1 MKKIG
6 LIAGVGR
13 LPVEFARAARGMG
26 VHVIGVGV
34 LPEVDPELA
43 QVAHTYES
51 INIAKLDRIFKV
63 FKREKVTEVTLL
75 GKITKE
81 LVYAHRELPDLRVLK
96 IFSRIKNF
104 SDDTLTLALV
114 EELAAEGITVLDQTE
129 LLRPLMPAAG
139 VLTRRQ
145 PTEAELADMRFG
157 LAMAKQIG
165 GLDIGQTVVVK
176 NRAIMAVE
184 AIEGTDAC
192 IRRGGQLG
200 RGGVTVA
207 KAAKPKQDM
216 RFDVPGVGPDT
227 VNSMIEAGAV
237 ALVIEAGKT
246 LVVDRET
253 MVAKADQH
261 GITIVAM
268 AGDEVQAY
276 A

>member
-34 LPEVDPELA
+34 LPEVDPELS
-43 QVAHTYES
+43 QVTHTYEN

-63 FKREKVTEVTLL
+63 FKREKVTEITLL

-81 LVYAHRELPDLRVLK
+81 LVYAHREMPDLRVLK

-129 LLRPLMPAAG
+129 LLRPLMPEPG
-139 VLTRRQ
+139 VLTKRK
-145 PTEAELADMRFG
+145 PTDAELADMRFG
-157 LAMAKQIG
+157 LDMAKKIG

-176 NRAIMAVE
+176 NRALMAVE

-207 KAAKPKQDM
+207 KSAKPKQDM
-216 RFDVPGVGPDT
+216 RFDVPSVGPDT
-227 VNSMIEAGAV
+227 VDSMIEAGAV

-246 LVVDRET
+246 LVVDRDR
-253 MVAKADQH
+253 MVEKADQH
-261 GITIVAM
+261 GMTIVAM
-268 AGDEVQAY
+268 AGDEVNPHA
-276 A
+276 

>member
-26 VHVIGVGV
+26 VHVIGIGV

-43 QVAHTYES
+43 QVAQSYEYV
-51 INIAKLDRIFKV
+51 NIAKLDRIFKLL
-63 FKREKVTEVTLL
+63 KREKVTEITLL
-75 GKITKE
+75 GKINKE
-81 LVYAHRELPDLRVLK
+81 LVYAHKELPDLRVLK
-96 IFSRIKNF
+96 IFSRLKNF

-114 EELAAEGITVLDQTE
+114 DELASEGISVLDQTE
-129 LLRPLMPAAG
+129 LLRPLMPPLG
-139 VLTRRQ
+139 VLSKRQ

-157 LAMAKQIG
+157 LNMAKKIG

-207 KAAKPKQDM
+207 KSAKPQQDM

-227 VNSMIEAGAV
+227 IDSMIQAGAV
-237 ALVIEAGKT
+237 ALVIEAGRT
-246 LVVDRET
+246 LVVDREK
-253 MVAKADQH
+253 MLEKADQQS
-261 GITIVAM
+261 ITIVAM
-268 AGDEVQAY
+268 PGDEVTEHD
-276 A
+276 

>member
-26 VHVIGVGV
+26 VHVIGIGV

-43 QVAHTYES
+43 KVAHSYEY
-51 INIAKLDRIFKV
+51 INIAKLDRIFKLL
-63 FKREKVTEVTLL
+63 KREKVTEITLL
-75 GKITKE
+75 GKINKE
-81 LVYAHRELPDLRVLK
+81 LVYAHKELPDLRVLK
-96 IFSRIKNF
+96 IFSRLKNF

-114 EELAAEGITVLDQTE
+114 DELAAEGISVLDQTE
-129 LLRPLMPAAG
+129 LLRPLMPQPG
-139 VLTRRQ
+139 VLSKRS
-145 PTEAELADMRFG
+145 PTEVELADMRFG
-157 LAMAKQIG
+157 LTMAKKIG

-176 NRAIMAVE
+176 NRAVMAVE

-207 KAAKPKQDM
+207 KSAKPQQDM

-227 VNSMIEAGAV
+227 IDSMIQAGAV
-237 ALVIEAGKT
+237 ALVIEAGRT
-246 LVVDRET
+246 LVVDRVKMLE
-253 MVAKADQH
+253 KADRQS
-261 GITIVAM
+261 ITIVAM
-268 AGDEVQAY
+268 PGDEVTEHD
-276 A
+276 

>member
-26 VHVIGVGV
+26 VHVIGIGV

-43 QVAHTYES
+43 QVAHSYEYV
-51 INIAKLDRIFKV
+51 NIAKLDRIFKLL
-63 FKREKVTEVTLL
+63 KREKVTEITLL
-75 GKITKE
+75 GKINKE
-81 LVYAHRELPDLRVLK
+81 LVYAHKELPDLRVLK
-96 IFSRIKNF
+96 IFSRLKNF

-114 EELAAEGITVLDQTE
+114 DELAAEGISVLDQTE
-129 LLRPLMPAAG
+129 LLRPLMPQPG
-139 VLTRRQ
+139 VLSKRP
-145 PTEAELADMRFG
+145 PTDAELADMRFG
-157 LAMAKQIG
+157 LNMAKKIG

-207 KAAKPKQDM
+207 KSAKPQQDM

-227 VNSMIEAGAV
+227 IDSMIQAGAV
-237 ALVIEAGKT
+237 ALVIEAGRT
-246 LVVDRET
+246 LVVDREK
-253 MVAKADQH
+253 MLEKADRQS
-261 GITIVAM
+261 ITIVAM
-268 AGDEVQAY
+268 PGDEVTEHD
-276 A
+276 

>member
-1 MKKIG
+1 MKRIG

-34 LPEVDPELA
+34 LPEVDPELS
-43 QVAHTYES
+43 QVTHTYEN

-63 FKREKVTEVTLL
+63 FKREKVTEITLL

-81 LVYAHRELPDLRVLK
+81 LIYAHREMPDLRVLK

-129 LLRPLMPAAG
+129 LLRPLMPEPG
-139 VLTRRQ
+139 VLTKRK

-157 LAMAKQIG
+157 LDMAKKIG
-165 GLDIGQTVVVK
+165 GLDIGQTVIVK

-207 KAAKPKQDM
+207 KSAKPKQDM

-227 VNSMIEAGAV
+227 VESMIEAGAV
-237 ALVIEAGKT
+237 ALVIEAEKT

-253 MVAKADQH
+253 MVNKANQQ

-268 AGDEVQAY
+268 AGDEAGSH

>member
-63 FKREKVTEVTLL
+63 FKREQVTEVTLL

-139 VLTRRQ
+139 VLTNRK

-157 LAMAKQIG
+157 LNMAKKIG

-207 KAAKPKQDM
+207 KSAKPKQDM

-227 VNSMIEAGAV
+227 LDSMIEAGAV

-268 AGDEVQAY
+268 AGDEAESY

>member
-26 VHVIGVGV
+26 VHVIGIGV

-43 QVAHTYES
+43 QVAHSYEY

-63 FKREKVTEVTLL
+63 LKREKVTEITLL
-75 GKITKE
+75 GKINKE
-81 LVYAHRELPDLRVLK
+81 LVYAHKELPDLRVLK
-96 IFSRIKNF
+96 IFSRLKNF

-114 EELAAEGITVLDQTE
+114 DELAAEGISVLDQTE
-129 LLRPLMPAAG
+129 LLRPLMPQPG
-139 VLTRRQ
+139 VLSKRQ

-157 LAMAKQIG
+157 LNMAKKIG

-207 KAAKPKQDM
+207 KSAKPQQDM

-227 VNSMIEAGAV
+227 IDSMIQAGAV
-237 ALVIEAGKT
+237 ALVIEAGRT
-246 LVVDRET
+246 LVVDREK
-253 MVAKADQH
+253 MLEKADRQA
-261 GITIVAM
+261 ITIVAM
-268 AGDEVQAY
+268 PGDEVTEHD
-276 A
+276 

>member
-34 LPEVDPELA
+34 LPEVDPELS
-43 QVAHTYES
+43 QVTHTYEN

-63 FKREKVTEVTLL
+63 FKREQVTEITLL

-81 LVYAHRELPDLRVLK
+81 LVYAHREMPDLRVLK

-129 LLRPLMPAAG
+129 LLRPLMPEPG
-139 VLTRRQ
+139 VLTKRK

-157 LAMAKQIG
+157 LDMAKKIG

-207 KAAKPKQDM
+207 KSAKPKQDM

-227 VNSMIEAGAV
+227 LDSMVEAGAS

-246 LVVDRET
+246 LVVDRDA
-253 MVAKADQH
+253 MVKKADQH

-268 AGDEVQAY
+268 AGDEAGPY

>member
-1 MKKIG
+1 MKRIG

-34 LPEVDPELA
+34 LPEVDPELS
-43 QVAHTYES
+43 QVTHTYEN

-63 FKREKVTEVTLL
+63 FKREKVTEITLL

-81 LVYAHRELPDLRVLK
+81 LVYAHREMPDLRVLK

-129 LLRPLMPAAG
+129 LLRPLMPEPG
-139 VLTRRQ
+139 VLTKRK

-157 LAMAKQIG
+157 LDMAKKIG

-207 KAAKPKQDM
+207 KSAKPKQDM

-227 VNSMIEAGAV
+227 VDSMIEAGAV

-253 MVAKADQH
+253 MVNKANQH

-268 AGDEVQAY
+268 AGDEAGSH

>member
-26 VHVIGVGV
+26 VHVIGIGV

-43 QVAHTYES
+43 QVTQSFKY
-51 INIAKLDRIFKV
+51 INIAKLDRIFKAL
-63 FKREKVTEVTLL
+63 KREQVTEITLL
-75 GKITKE
+75 GKINKE
-81 LVYAHRELPDLRVLK
+81 LVYAHRELPDFRVLK
-96 IFSRIKNF
+96 IFTRLKNF

-114 EELAAEGITVLDQTE
+114 EELAAEGISVLDQTE
-129 LLRPLMPAAG
+129 LLRPLMPQPG
-139 VLTRRQ
+139 VLSRRE
-145 PTEAELADMRFG
+145 PTDSELADMRFG
-157 LAMAKQIG
+157 LKMAKQIG

-207 KAAKPKQDM
+207 KSAKPKQDM
-216 RFDVPGVGPDT
+216 RFDVPSIGPDT
-227 VNSMIEAGAV
+227 IDSMIEAGAV
-237 ALVIEAGKT
+237 ALVIEAGCT
-246 LVVDRET
+246 LVVDREG
-253 MVAKADQH
+253 MVAKADQNK
-261 GITIVAM
+261 ISIVSM
-268 AGDEVQAY
+268 SEDEVDSND
-276 A
+276 

>member
-26 VHVIGVGV
+26 VHVIGIGV

-43 QVAHTYES
+43 QVAHSYEYV
-51 INIAKLDRIFKV
+51 NIAKLDRIFKLL
-63 FKREKVTEVTLL
+63 KREKVTEITLL
-75 GKITKE
+75 GKINKE
-81 LVYAHRELPDLRVLK
+81 LVYAHKELPDLRVLK
-96 IFSRIKNF
+96 IFSRLKNF

-114 EELAAEGITVLDQTE
+114 DELAADGISVLDQTE
-129 LLRPLMPAAG
+129 LLRPLMPQPG
-139 VLTRRQ
+139 VLSKRP
-145 PTEAELADMRFG
+145 PTDAELADMRFG
-157 LAMAKQIG
+157 LNMAKKIG

-207 KAAKPKQDM
+207 KSAKPQQDM

-227 VNSMIEAGAV
+227 IDSMIQAGAV
-237 ALVIEAGKT
+237 ALVIEAGRT
-246 LVVDRET
+246 LVVDREK
-253 MVAKADQH
+253 MLEKADRQA
-261 GITIVAM
+261 IAIVAM
-268 AGDEVQAY
+268 PGDEVTEHD
-276 A
+276 

>member
-26 VHVIGVGV
+26 VHVIGIGV

-43 QVAHTYES
+43 QVSHSYEY
-51 INIAKLDRIFKV
+51 INIAKLDRIFKLL
-63 FKREKVTEVTLL
+63 KREKVTEITLL
-75 GKITKE
+75 GKINKE
-81 LVYAHRELPDLRVLK
+81 LVYAHKELPDLRVLK
-96 IFSRIKNF
+96 IFSRLKNF

-114 EELAAEGITVLDQTE
+114 DELAAEGISVLDQTE
-129 LLRPLMPAAG
+129 LLRPLMPQPG
-139 VLTRRQ
+139 VLSKRP
-145 PTEAELADMRFG
+145 PTDAELADMRFG
-157 LAMAKQIG
+157 LNMAKKIG

-207 KAAKPKQDM
+207 KSAKPQQDM

-227 VNSMIEAGAV
+227 IDSMIQAGAV
-237 ALVIEAGKT
+237 ALVIEAGRT
-246 LVVDRET
+246 LVVDREKILE
-253 MVAKADQH
+253 KADRQA
-261 GITIVAM
+261 IAIVAM
-268 AGDEVQAY
+268 PGDEVTEHD
-276 A
+276 

>member
-6 LIAGVGR
+6 LLAGVGR
-13 LPVEFARAARGMG
+13 LPVEFARAASGMG
-26 VHVIGVGV
+26 FHVIGIGV

-43 QVAHTYES
+43 SVTATYEQ

-63 FKREKVTEVTLL
+63 LKRENVKEVTML
-75 GKITKE
+75 GKVTKE
-81 LVYAHRELPDLRVLK
+81 LVYAHKELPDFRVLK
-96 IFSRIKNF
+96 IFAGLKNF

-114 EELAAEGITVLDQTE
+114 SELESEGIAVLDQTE

-139 VLTRRQ
+139 VLSRRM
-145 PTEAELADMRFG
+145 PTEAELMDMKFG
-157 LAMAKQIG
+157 LGMAKKIG

-176 NRAIMAVE
+176 NRAVLAIE

-192 IRRGGQLG
+192 IRRGGLLG

-216 RFDVPGVGPDT
+216 RFDVPGIGPATID
-227 VNSMIEAGAV
+227 SMAEAGAA
-237 ALVIEAGKT
+237 ALVIEAGST
-246 LVVDRET
+246 LIVDREA
-253 MVAKADQH
+253 VLEKANQY

-268 AGDEVQAY
+268 SGAEADSHD
-276 A
+276 

>member
-34 LPEVDPELA
+34 LPEVDPELS
-43 QVAHTYES
+43 QVTHTYEN

-63 FKREKVTEVTLL
+63 FKREQVTEITLL

-81 LVYAHRELPDLRVLK
+81 LVYAHREMPDFRVLK

-129 LLRPLMPAAG
+129 LLRPLMPEPG
-139 VLTRRQ
+139 VLTKRK

-157 LAMAKQIG
+157 LDMAKKIG

-176 NRAIMAVE
+176 NRALMAVE

-207 KAAKPKQDM
+207 KSAKPKQDM

-227 VNSMIEAGAV
+227 LDSMIEAGAV

-253 MVAKADQH
+253 MVNKANQH

-268 AGDEVQAY
+268 AGDEVNPHA
-276 A
+276 

>member
-26 VHVIGVGV
+26 VHVIGIGV

-43 QVAHTYES
+43 QVTHSYEY
-51 INIAKLDRIFKV
+51 INIAKLDRIFKLL
-63 FKREKVTEVTLL
+63 KREKVTEITLL
-75 GKITKE
+75 GKINKE
-81 LVYAHRELPDLRVLK
+81 LVYAHKELPDLRVLK
-96 IFSRIKNF
+96 IFSRLKNF

-114 EELAAEGITVLDQTE
+114 DELAAEGISVLDQTE
-129 LLRPLMPAAG
+129 LLRPLMPQPG
-139 VLTRRQ
+139 VLSKRS

-157 LAMAKQIG
+157 LTMAKQIG

-207 KAAKPKQDM
+207 KSAKPQQDM

-227 VNSMIEAGAV
+227 IDSMIQAGAV
-237 ALVIEAGKT
+237 ALVIEAGRT
-246 LVVDRET
+246 LVVDREK
-253 MVAKADQH
+253 MLEKADQQA
-261 GITIVAM
+261 ITIVAM
-268 AGDEVQAY
+268 PGDEVTEHD
-276 A
+276 

>member
-96 IFSRIKNF
+96 IFSRIRNF

-139 VLTRRQ
+139 VLTDRK

-157 LAMAKQIG
+157 LGMAKKIG

-176 NRAIMAVE
+176 NRAVMAVE

-200 RGGVTVA
+200 RGGVVVA
-207 KAAKPKQDM
+207 KSAKPQQDM

-227 VNSMIEAGAV
+227 LDSMIEAGAV

-246 LVVDRET
+246 LVVDREK
-253 MVAKADQH
+253 MLAKADQYE
-261 GITIVAM
+261 ITIVAM
-268 AGDEVQAY
+268 AGDEAESY

>member
-26 VHVIGVGV
+26 VHVIGIGV

-43 QVAHTYES
+43 GITNSYEY

-63 FKREKVTEVTLL
+63 FKREKVTEITLL
-75 GKITKE
+75 GKINKE
-81 LVYAHRELPDLRVLK
+81 LVYAHRELPDFRVLK
-96 IFSRIKNF
+96 IFARLKNF

-129 LLRPLMPAAG
+129 LLRPLMPAPG
-139 VLTRRQ
+139 VLSKRA
-145 PTEAELADMRFG
+145 PTAQEIADMRFG

-207 KAAKPKQDM
+207 KSAKPQQDM
-216 RFDVPGVGPDT
+216 RFDVPGIGPDT
-227 VNSMIEAGAV
+227 IDSMIQAGAV
-237 ALVIEAGKT
+237 ALVIEAGRT
-246 LVVDRET
+246 LVVDREK
-253 MVAKADQH
+253 MVEKADQH
-261 GITIVAM
+261 GISIVAM
-268 AGDEVQAY
+268 SGDEVNNHD
-276 A
+276 

>member
-34 LPEVDPELA
+34 LPEVDPELS
-43 QVAHTYES
+43 QVTHTYEN

-63 FKREKVTEVTLL
+63 FKREKVTEITLL

-81 LVYAHRELPDLRVLK
+81 LVYAHREMPDLRVLK

-129 LLRPLMPAAG
+129 LLRPLMPEPG
-139 VLTRRQ
+139 VLTKRK

-157 LAMAKQIG
+157 LDMAKKIG

-207 KAAKPKQDM
+207 KSAKPKQDM

-237 ALVIEAGKT
+237 ALVIEAEKT

-253 MVAKADQH
+253 MVNKANQH

-268 AGDEVQAY
+268 AGDEAGSH

>member
-34 LPEVDPELA
+34 LPEVDPELS
-43 QVAHTYES
+43 QVTHTYEN

-63 FKREKVTEVTLL
+63 FKREKVTEITLL

-81 LVYAHRELPDLRVLK
+81 LVYAHREMPDLRVLK

-129 LLRPLMPAAG
+129 LLRPLMPEPG
-139 VLTRRQ
+139 VLTKRK
-145 PTEAELADMRFG
+145 PTDTELADMRFG
-157 LAMAKQIG
+157 LDMAKKIG
-165 GLDIGQTVVVK
+165 GLDIGQTVIVK

-207 KAAKPKQDM
+207 KSAKPKQDM

-237 ALVIEAGKT
+237 ALVIEAEKT

-253 MVAKADQH
+253 MVNKANQH

-268 AGDEVQAY
+268 AGDEAGSH

>member
-1 MKKIG
+1 MKRIG

-34 LPEVDPELA
+34 LPEVDPELS
-43 QVAHTYES
+43 QVTHTYEN

-63 FKREKVTEVTLL
+63 FKREKVTEITLL

-129 LLRPLMPAAG
+129 LLRPLMPEPG
-139 VLTRRQ
+139 VLTKRN
-145 PTEAELADMRFG
+145 PTDAELADMRFG
-157 LAMAKQIG
+157 LDMAKKIG

-207 KAAKPKQDM
+207 KSAKPKQDM
-216 RFDVPGVGPDT
+216 RFDVPGVGPET

-237 ALVIEAGKT
+237 ALVIEAAKT

-253 MVAKADQH
+253 MVNKANQH

-268 AGDEVQAY
+268 AGDEAGSH

>member
-26 VHVIGVGV
+26 VHVIGIGV

-43 QVAHTYES
+43 QVAHSYEY
-51 INIAKLDRIFKV
+51 INIAKLDRIFKLL
-63 FKREKVTEVTLL
+63 KREKVTEITLL
-75 GKITKE
+75 GKINKE
-81 LVYAHRELPDLRVLK
+81 LVYAHKELPDLRVLK
-96 IFSRIKNF
+96 IFSRLKNF

-114 EELAAEGITVLDQTE
+114 DELAAEGISVLDQTE
-129 LLRPLMPAAG
+129 LLRPLMPQPG
-139 VLTRRQ
+139 VLSKRS

-157 LAMAKQIG
+157 LTMAKKIG

-176 NRAIMAVE
+176 NRAVMAVE

-207 KAAKPKQDM
+207 KSAKPQQDM

-227 VNSMIEAGAV
+227 IDSMIQAGAV

-246 LVVDRET
+246 LAVDREK
-253 MVAKADQH
+253 MIEKANQN
-261 GITIVAM
+261 GISIVAM
-268 AGDEVQAY
+268 SGDEVTEHD
-276 A
+276 

>member
-26 VHVIGVGV
+26 VHVIGIGV

-43 QVAHTYES
+43 GLVSSYEY
-51 INIAKLDRIFKV
+51 INIAKLDRIFKLL
-63 FKREKVTEVTLL
+63 KREKVSEITLL
-75 GKITKE
+75 GKINKE

-96 IFSRIKNF
+96 IFSRLKNF
-104 SDDTLTLALV
+104 NDDTLTLALV
-114 EELAAEGITVLDQTE
+114 EELAAEGISVLDQTE
-129 LLRPLMPAAG
+129 LLRPLMPKPG
-139 VLTRRQ
+139 VLSRRQ
-145 PTEAELADMRFG
+145 PTEQERADMRYG
-157 LAMAKQIG
+157 LSMAKKIG

-207 KAAKPKQDM
+207 KSAKPQQDM

-227 VNSMIEAGAV
+227 LDSMIDANAV
-237 ALVIEAGKT
+237 ALVIEAGRT
-246 LVVDRET
+246 LIVDREK
-253 MVAKADQH
+253 MIEKADQH
-261 GITIVAM
+261 GICIVAM
-268 AGDEVQAY
+268 AGDEVTDHD
-276 A
+276 

>member
-34 LPEVDPELA
+34 LPEVDPELS
-43 QVAHTYES
+43 QVTHTYEN

-63 FKREKVTEVTLL
+63 FKREKVTEITLL

-81 LVYAHRELPDLRVLK
+81 LVYAHREMPDLRVLK

-129 LLRPLMPAAG
+129 LLRPLMPEPG
-139 VLTRRQ
+139 VLTKRK
-145 PTEAELADMRFG
+145 PTDAELADMRFG
-157 LAMAKQIG
+157 LDMAKKIG

-207 KAAKPKQDM
+207 KSAKPKQDM

-246 LVVDRET
+246 LVVDRDR
-253 MVAKADQH
+253 MVEKADQH
-261 GITIVAM
+261 GMTIVAM
-268 AGDEVQAY
+268 AGDEVNPHA
-276 A
+276 

>member
-26 VHVIGVGV
+26 VHVIGIGV

-43 QVAHTYES
+43 QVTHSYEY
-51 INIAKLDRIFKV
+51 INIAKLDRIFKLL
-63 FKREKVTEVTLL
+63 KREKVTEITLL
-75 GKITKE
+75 GKINKE
-81 LVYAHRELPDLRVLK
+81 LVYAHKELPDLRVLK
-96 IFSRIKNF
+96 IFSRLKNF

-114 EELAAEGITVLDQTE
+114 DELAAEGISVLDQTE
-129 LLRPLMPAAG
+129 LLRPLMPQPG
-139 VLTRRQ
+139 VLSKRQ
-145 PTEAELADMRFG
+145 QTEAELADMRFG
-157 LAMAKQIG
+157 LNMAKKIG

-207 KAAKPKQDM
+207 KSAKPQQDM

-227 VNSMIEAGAV
+227 IDSMILAGAV
-237 ALVIEAGKT
+237 ALVIEAGRT
-246 LVVDRET
+246 LVVDREK
-253 MVAKADQH
+253 MLEKADQQA
-261 GITIVAM
+261 ITIVAM
-268 AGDEVQAY
+268 PGDEVTEHD
-276 A
+276 

>member
-26 VHVIGVGV
+26 VHVIGIGV

-43 QVAHTYES
+43 QVAHSYEY
-51 INIAKLDRIFKV
+51 INIAKLDRIFKLL
-63 FKREKVTEVTLL
+63 KREKVTEITLL
-75 GKITKE
+75 GKINKE
-81 LVYAHRELPDLRVLK
+81 LVYAHKELPDLRVLK
-96 IFSRIKNF
+96 IFSRLKNF

-114 EELAAEGITVLDQTE
+114 DELAAEGISVLDQTE
-129 LLRPLMPAAG
+129 LLRPLMPQPG
-139 VLTRRQ
+139 VLSKRP

-157 LAMAKQIG
+157 LNMAKKIG

-207 KAAKPKQDM
+207 KSAKPQQDM

-227 VNSMIEAGAV
+227 IDSMIQAGAV
-237 ALVIEAGKT
+237 ALVIEAGRT
-246 LVVDRET
+246 LVVDREK
-253 MVAKADQH
+253 MLEKADRQS
-261 GITIVAM
+261 ITIVAM
-268 AGDEVQAY
+268 PGDEVTEHD
-276 A
+276 

>member
-1 MKKIG
+1 M
-6 LIAGVGR
+6 IAGVGR

-34 LPEVDPELA
+34 LPEVDPELSREA
-43 QVAHTYES
+43 SSFEY
-51 INIAKLDRIFKV
+51 INIAKLNRIIKV
-63 FKREKVTEVTLL
+63 FKREKVTEITLL

-129 LLRPLMPAAG
+129 LLRPLMPAPG
-139 VLTRRQ
+139 VLTQRK
-145 PTEAELADMRFG
+145 PTEQELADMRFG
-157 LAMAKQIG
+157 LGMAKKIG

-207 KAAKPKQDM
+207 KSAKPKQDM
-216 RFDVPGVGPDT
+216 RFDVPGIGPDT
-227 VNSMIEAGAV
+227 LDSMVEAGAS

-253 MVAKADQH
+253 MVKKADQH

-268 AGDEVQAY
+268 AGDEAGPY

>member
-6 LIAGVGR
+6 LFAGVGR

-26 VHVIGVGV
+26 VHVIGIGV

-43 QVAHTYES
+43 QVAHSYEY
-51 INIAKLDRIFKV
+51 INIAKLDRIFKLL
-63 FKREKVTEVTLL
+63 KREKVTEITLL
-75 GKITKE
+75 GKINKE
-81 LVYAHRELPDLRVLK
+81 LVYAHKELPDLRVLK
-96 IFSRIKNF
+96 IFSRLKNF

-114 EELAAEGITVLDQTE
+114 DELAAEGISVLDQTE
-129 LLRPLMPAAG
+129 LLRPLMPPPG
-139 VLTRRQ
+139 VLSKRQ

-157 LAMAKQIG
+157 LNMAKKIG

-207 KAAKPKQDM
+207 KSAKPKQDM

-227 VNSMIEAGAV
+227 VDSMIEAGAV

-253 MVAKADQH
+253 MVNKANQH

-268 AGDEVQAY
+268 AGDEVNPHA
-276 A
+276 

>member
-26 VHVIGVGV
+26 VHVIGIGV

-43 QVAHTYES
+43 EIAHSYEY

-63 FKREKVTEVTLL
+63 FKREKVKEITLL
-75 GKITKE
+75 GKINKE
-81 LVYAHRELPDLRVLK
+81 LVYAHKELPDLRVLK
-96 IFSRIKNF
+96 IFARLKNF

-114 EELAAEGITVLDQTE
+114 DELAAEGIAVLDQTE
-129 LLRPLMPAAG
+129 LLRPLMPEPG
-139 VLTRRQ
+139 VLSKRQ
-145 PTEAELADMRFG
+145 PTEPELADMRFG

-207 KAAKPKQDM
+207 KSAKPQQDM
-216 RFDVPGVGPDT
+216 RFDVPGIGPDT
-227 VNSMIEAGAV
+227 MDSMIQAGAV
-237 ALVIEAGKT
+237 ALVIEAGRT
-246 LVVDRET
+246 LVVDREK
-253 MVAKADQH
+253 MVEKADQQ

-268 AGDEVQAY
+268 SGDEVNNHD
-276 A
+276 

>member
-1 MKKIG
+1 MRKIG

-34 LPEVDPELA
+34 LPEVDPELSHETA
-43 QVAHTYES
+43 SFEY
-51 INIAKLDRIFKV
+51 INIAKLNSIIKV
-63 FKREKVTEVTLL
+63 FKREKVTEITLL

-114 EELAAEGITVLDQTE
+114 DELAAEGITVLDQTE
-129 LLRPLMPAAG
+129 LLRPLMPAPG
-139 VLTRRQ
+139 VLTQRK
-145 PTEAELADMRFG
+145 PTEQELADMRFG
-157 LAMAKQIG
+157 LDMAKKIG

-207 KAAKPKQDM
+207 KSAKPKQDM

-227 VNSMIEAGAV
+227 LDSMVEAGAS

-246 LVVDRET
+246 LVVDREA
-253 MVAKADQH
+253 MVKKADQH

-268 AGDEVQAY
+268 AGDEAGLY

>member
-26 VHVIGVGV
+26 VHVIGIGV
-34 LPEVDPELA
+34 LPEVDSELA
-43 QVAHTYES
+43 EVAHSFEY
-51 INIAKLDRIFKV
+51 INIAKLDRIFKA
-63 FKREKVTEVTLL
+63 FKKAQVTEITLL
-75 GKITKE
+75 GKINKE
-81 LVYAHRELPDLRVLK
+81 LIYAHRELPDLRVLK
-96 IFSRIKNF
+96 IFSRLKNF

-114 EELAAEGITVLDQTE
+114 EELAAEGIAVLDQTE
-129 LLRPLMPAAG
+129 LLRPLMPEPG
-139 VLTRRQ
+139 VLTKRK

-157 LAMAKQIG
+157 LDMARKIG

-200 RGGVTVA
+200 RGDVTVA
-207 KAAKPKQDM
+207 KSAKPKQDM
-216 RFDVPGVGPDT
+216 RFDVPSVGPDT
-227 VNSMIEAGAV
+227 IDSMAAAGAV
-237 ALVIEAGKT
+237 ALVIEAGRT
-246 LVVDRET
+246 LVVDREV
-253 MVAKADQH
+253 MVERANRHAM
-261 GITIVAM
+261 TIIAM
-268 AGDEVQAY
+268 AGDEAGSH

>member
-34 LPEVDPELA
+34 LPEVDPELS
-43 QVAHTYES
+43 QVTHTYEN

-63 FKREKVTEVTLL
+63 FKREKVTEITLL

-81 LVYAHRELPDLRVLK
+81 LVYAHREMPDLRVLK

-129 LLRPLMPAAG
+129 LLRPLMPEPG
-139 VLTRRQ
+139 VLTKRK
-145 PTEAELADMRFG
+145 PTDTELADMRFG
-157 LAMAKQIG
+157 LDMAKKIG
-165 GLDIGQTVVVK
+165 GLDIGQTVIVK

-207 KAAKPKQDM
+207 KSAKPKQDM

-237 ALVIEAGKT
+237 ALVIEAAKT

-253 MVAKADQH
+253 MVNKANQH

-268 AGDEVQAY
+268 AGDEAGSH

>member
-1 MKKIG
+1 MKRIG

-13 LPVEFARAARGMG
+13 LPVEFARAASGMG
-26 VHVIGVGV
+26 VHVIGIGV

-43 QVAHTYES
+43 QVTHTYEY

-63 FKREKVTEVTLL
+63 FKREKITEITLL

-81 LVYAHRELPDLRVLK
+81 LIYAHRELPDLRVLK
-96 IFSRIKNF
+96 IFSRLKNF

-129 LLRPLMPAAG
+129 LLRPLMPSPG
-139 VLTRRQ
+139 VMTKRQ

-157 LAMAKQIG
+157 LNMAKKIG

-184 AIEGTDAC
+184 AIEGTDSC
-192 IRRGGQLG
+192 IRRGGVLG

-207 KAAKPKQDM
+207 KSAKPRQDM

-227 VNSMIEAGAV
+227 IDSMIEAGAV
-237 ALVIEAGKT
+237 ALVIEAGCT
-246 LVVDRET
+246 LVVEQDAVVE
-253 MVAKADQH
+253 KADKK

-268 AGDEVQAY
+268 AGDEAGLHD
-276 A
+276 